1 MANHQQRVSFQP
13 GRTLLGPTISTCWFH
28 PVSSGHEP
36 KAERRGQQCD
46 SQYCGKKTHEKRK
59 KTKSPKCLSSC
70 VAGCS
75 QCSIHLHK
83 ACHSF
88 CHVLSFGN
96 RFKTFWN
103 GELLWGLLRSLECC
117 SVLLMIR
124 CSSTRPFEQF
134 AIILPWWWRFLSFPL
149 FLSKFQ
155 HVQGGRGSEDW
166 AVLARYSVNA
176 QTLTDTW
183 ANRVVRHG

>member
-36 KAERRGQQCD
+36 KAERREQQCD
-46 SQYCGKKTHEKRK
+46 SQYCGKKNTKK

-83 ACHSF
+83 ACHSSVMFYRLEIVSKKFGMENF
-88 CHVLSFGN
+88 CEACSDRSNAVLFSWWSGARVPGPSN
-96 RFKTFWN
+96 
-103 GELLWGLLRSLECC
+103 SLP
-117 SVLLMIR
+117 
-124 CSSTRPFEQF
+124 SSCPF
-134 AIILPWWWRFLSFPL
+134 LLSFPL